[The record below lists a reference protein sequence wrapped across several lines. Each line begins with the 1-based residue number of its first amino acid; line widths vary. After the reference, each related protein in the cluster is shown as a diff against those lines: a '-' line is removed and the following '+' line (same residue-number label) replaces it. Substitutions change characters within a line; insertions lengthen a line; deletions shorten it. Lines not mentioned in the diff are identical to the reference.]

1 MKNPVSRIAQ
11 PKLRQLNRSL
21 KIAGYLTLCASR
33 AGFAQELQPITVTV
47 QRDTPQHLDASVAAG
62 ALGSRSQLDTP
73 FSTTVVTSEQL
84 ADHQVYKL
92 GDVFAGDASVSD
104 NSGAYN
110 AWATYLTVRGLQI
123 DWQNGFKI
131 DGMPF
136 VSYGITMPYEQL
148 ESVQLLKGLSGF
160 MYGFGSPGG
169 VINYVTK
176 KPTDTPVRSVDVG
189 YRTDGI
195 WSEHADLG
203 GRFGPD
209 KMFGARINATH
220 EEGQTYNDGNLRRD
234 AVSLALDARLTR
246 DLSVNFGALYQ
257 ERRVTGL
264 TPSISTAQYVGGSLP
279 PTLSGGTSNL
289 GGQDQ
294 FLNTNL
300 QLYTAGVQYQISPD
314 WRFSTSYSY
323 STVTR
328 ERNESTLY
336 LLNSA
341 GDYSDSRW
349 NSNEAHQFSQWQAM
363 LEGKLKT
370 GPFTHELV
378 FGAAWQKQLNYY
390 SANPYS
396 ATLGAGNLY
405 LPNPYRYPGKSGL
418 QTYRD
423 SVITQKSLFASD
435 TMQITERWSI
445 LGGLRYTN
453 YSQTSYTTTGSTAS
467 TYDENA
473 VLTPTVALMFKVEP
487 QTTLYAS
494 YVEALEQG
502 PQVGVGYA
510 NYGQQLNPL
519 RSKQYEIGVK
529 SEHAR
534 WSATAAVFRIER
546 GAAYANGDNVY
557 VEDGKSI
564 YQGIELGAS
573 THLGSQWEL
582 GGNLMWL
589 DTWYAKGTSYDGNRV
604 AGAPAYVAA
613 AYAQYAVRA
622 VPGLKLGVDAKFT
635 GNTQVRAAGNLAAPG
650 FLLVNAG
657 ATYSTAIAGHDVT
670 LRAAIDNLANR
681 RYWEFQ
687 YADYIKPGDPRTL
700 SLNAKI
706 DF

>member
-1 MKNPVSRIAQ
+1 MS
-11 PKLRQLNRSL
+11 
-21 KIAGYLTLCASR
+21 LCASH
-33 AGFAQELQPITVTV
+33 AGFAQSAPESNPQPHASEPALRVITVTAR
-47 QRDTPQHLDASVAAG
+47 RDTPEHLDAAVAAG
-62 ALGSRSQLDTP
+62 ALGSRSQLDMP
-73 FSTTVVTSEQL
+73 FSSTVVTSEQL
-84 ADHQVYKL
+84 AERQVYKL

-104 NSGAYN
+104 NSGAYS
-110 AWATYLTVRGLQI
+110 AWATYVSVRGLQL
-123 DWQNGFKI
+123 DWQNGYKI

-136 VSYGITMPYEQL
+136 ISYGITMPYEQL

-169 VINYVTK
+169 VVNYVTK
-176 KPTDTPVRSVDVG
+176 KPDDTPVRSVDIG

-203 GRFGPD
+203 GRFGPGH
-209 KMFGARINATH
+209 MFGARINATH
-220 EEGQTYNDGNLRRD
+220 EEGQAYNGGNIRRD

-246 DLSVNFGALYQ
+246 DLSASFGALYQ
-257 ERRVTGL
+257 ERRVTGQ
-264 TPSISTAQYVGGSLP
+264 TPSISTAQYAGTSLP
-279 PTLSGGTSNL
+279 PTISGGASNL
-289 GGQDQ
+289 GGGGE

-300 QLYTAGVQYQISPD
+300 QLYTAGVQYSIAPD

-323 STVTR
+323 STATR

-336 LLNSA
+336 LLNGA
-341 GDYSDSRW
+341 GNDSDFRW
-349 NSNEAHQFSQWQAM
+349 NGNEANQFSQWQAM
-363 LEGKLKT
+363 LEGKVKT
-370 GPFTHELV
+370 GPFAHELNV
-378 FGAAWQKQLNYY
+378 GVAWQKQLNYY
-390 SANPYS
+390 AANPFM
-396 ATLGAGNLY
+396 ATLGASNLY
-405 LPNPYRYPGKSGL
+405 APNPYNYGGKSGL

-435 TMQITERWSI
+435 TMQITDRWSV

-453 YSQTSYTTTGSTAS
+453 YSQNAYTVSGSPASSYN
-467 TYDENA
+467 ENG
-473 VLTPTVALMFKVEP
+473 VLTPTVALMVKLEP
-487 QTTLYAS
+487 RTTLYAS

-510 NYGQQLNPL
+510 NYGEQLNPL

-534 WSATAAVFRIER
+534 FSATAAVFRIER
-546 GAAYANGDNVY
+546 GAAYANSDNVF
-557 VEDGKSI
+557 VEDGQSI

-573 THLGSQWEL
+573 TRLGSQWEL
-582 GGNLMWL
+582 GGNVMWL
-589 DTWYAKGTSYDGNRV
+589 DTWYAKGSSYNSNRV
-604 AGAPAYVAA
+604 AGAPAFVVA

-622 VPGLKLGVDAKFT
+622 VPGLTLGIDGKFT

-650 FLLVNAG
+650 YLLVNAG
-657 ATYSTAIAGHDVT
+657 ATYGTEIGGHEVT
-670 LRAAIDNLANR
+670 FRASVDNVMNR

-687 YADYIKPGDPRTL
+687 YADFIKPGDPRTL